1 MTRIPFSFAWVR
13 RCAALSLPLIRMQV
27 GLRQILLHT
36 LQDPSVNTNAVRVLG
51 PHNGTYY
58 DSVPRLYV
66 MRSCQIRSEG
76 QMAAWT
82 LSQQQCAAGEIQ
94 VTIYRQTDFAAGV
107 L

>member
-1 MTRIPFSFAWVR
+1 
-13 RCAALSLPLIRMQV
+13 MQV

-51 PHNGTYY
+51 PHNATYY

-82 LSQQQCAAGEIQ
+82 LSQQRCAAGEIQ
-94 VTIYRQTDFAAGV
+94 VTIDKRILLLAFFNG